1 MAKYSEKRWLA
12 NDGMPMHAVR
22 WQPDVEPIMTV
33 CLIHGLGEHSG
44 RYKDMVEYYTSCGV
58 EIVSFDLRGHGK
70 SGGQRGHSA
79 DFQQM
84 IRDIKCFIDEVS
96 NIDVAKPWFIYGHS
110 LGATLTIQYA
120 LSHPIRFKGVVL
132 SSPLFKPAFEPAKW
146 KLLLGRLVQ
155 TGWPTLSLSNEINEV
170 ALCRDK
176 EILKSRAEDSLIH
189 HRISARLGIQMLSEG
204 EQLSRKASEVDFP
217 VLLMH
222 GDADAITS
230 HTASTIFAERVG
242 QQCCLKIWQGFYHE
256 LHHEPEKEKVFE
268 YGLNWMKRELQ
279 RL

>member
-110 LGATLTIQYA
+110 LGATLSIQYA
-120 LSHPIRFKGVVL
+120 LSHPIGFKGVVL

-170 ALCRDK
+170 AL
-176 EILKSRAEDSLIH
+176 
-189 HRISARLGIQMLSEG
+189 
-204 EQLSRKASEVDFP
+204 
-217 VLLMH
+217 
-222 GDADAITS
+222 
-230 HTASTIFAERVG
+230 
-242 QQCCLKIWQGFYHE
+242 
-256 LHHEPEKEKVFE
+256 
-268 YGLNWMKRELQ
+268 
-279 RL
+279 